1 MPMQQY
7 SAADALAYARFV
19 DVAYQMYGDDPHNLA
34 PAQPA
39 YFPQGW
45 RLLLDLTVE
54 PVLPIQRDTE
64 FIGFVAQSTTV
75 ATEYALVF
83 RGTASD
89 LDWVGDMEIWARPF
103 TEIPN
108 GGHTEA
114 GFTDMYRSLRARTPG
129 IPGAPGTTTAPQ
141 PAAFADAIKAMTGA
155 TQITVCG
162 HSLGGAL
169 AILAAAVLGAQ
180 HGPEV
185 LDCYTYAAPMVG
197 NGQFAGTY
205 NTLVGDSYRIFNKPD
220 LVPKVPGTEFGYS
233 QVLTGIEVDSLNDPG
248 IRKRIAC
255 FHSLATYRR
264 LLGDAT
270 VSLGDC
276 AAPVGAAQAVLP
288 NGIAVASPPQG
299 TPA

>member
-1 MPMQQY
+1 MTIQQY
-7 SAADALAYARFV
+7 SAADALSFARFV
-19 DVAYQMYGDDPHNLA
+19 DVAYQMYGDDPHDLA

-39 YFPQGW
+39 YFPAGW
-45 RLLLDLTVE
+45 RLLVDLTVE
-54 PVLPIQRDTE
+54 PVLAIQRDTE
-64 FIGFVAQSTTV
+64 FIGFVAQSTAV
-75 ATEYALVF
+75 ATEYAVVF
-83 RGTASD
+83 RGTDSD
-89 LDWVGDMEIWARPF
+89 LDWVGDMEIWAKPF

-114 GFTDMYRSLRARTPG
+114 GFTEMYRSLRARTPG
-129 IPGAPGTTTAPQ
+129 GGAAGAGAGAPVAY
-141 PAAFADAIKAMTGA
+141 ADAIKAMAGA

-205 NTLVGDSYRIFNKPD
+205 NALVGDSYRIFNKPD
-220 LVPKVPGTEFGYS
+220 LVRKVPGTEFGYS
-233 QVLTGIEVDSLNDPG
+233 QVLSGIEVDSLADPG

-264 LLGDAT
+264 LLGDTT

-276 AAPVGAAQAVLP
+276 AAPVAAAQAVLP
-288 NGIAVASPPQG
+288 GSLALPAAPQE
-299 TPA
+299 TTAT